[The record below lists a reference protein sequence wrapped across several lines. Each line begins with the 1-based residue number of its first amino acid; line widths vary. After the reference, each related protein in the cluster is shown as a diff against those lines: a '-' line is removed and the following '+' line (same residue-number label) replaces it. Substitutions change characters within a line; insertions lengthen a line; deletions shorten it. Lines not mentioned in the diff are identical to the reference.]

1 LERSNTTPL
10 VERVKGR
17 PSGKNRAVADDPTM
31 DDVAAAAGV
40 SRALVSLVMRGSPR
54 VSDRS
59 RTAVRQAAERLGYRP
74 NLAARNL
81 ASRRTSTFGV
91 LLNDLHNPWFA
102 EIADGIH
109 DAADNAGYQI
119 IIANG
124 RRSAATEDRAV
135 ESFLSHRVDGMI
147 LAGCRLPTRRI
158 DGLGVKT
165 AVVSV
170 GRPLRSDHVDTVN
183 TDERLGSE
191 LAVRHL
197 AELGH
202 RDIAH
207 IDGGRGAGAAPRK
220 AGYLAAMS
228 AVGLA
233 NRCRVVAGDFTEA
246 AGVHGIEVLLRAGRF
261 PTAIYT
267 ANDLSAIGALDRLED
282 EGMCVPGDVSL
293 VGFDNTALAALHHIG
308 LTTID
313 QPRVTMGALA
323 VQLLLERLDGRTAV
337 RREVVPPSIVVRT
350 TSGPVARA

>member
-1 LERSNTTPL
+1 MSSDSGPVRL
-10 VERVKGR
+10 V
-17 PSGKNRAVADDPTM
+17 PVADDPTM

-40 SRALVSLVMRGSPR
+40 SRALVSLVVRGSPR
-54 VSDRS
+54 VSERS
-59 RTAVRQAAERLGYRP
+59 RVAVREAAERLGYRP

-81 ASRRTSTFGV
+81 ASGRTSTFGV

-109 DAADNAGYQI
+109 DAADEAGYQI

-135 ESFLSHRVDGMI
+135 ESFLAHRVDGVI

-158 DGLGVKT
+158 DEVGTRT

-170 GRPLRSDHVDTVN
+170 GRQLRSSGVDTVN

-197 AELGH
+197 AALGH
-202 RDIAH
+202 GDIAH
-207 IDGGRGAGAAPRK
+207 IDGGRGAGATPRK
-220 AGYLAAMS
+220 AGYLAAMH
-228 AVGLA
+228 AAGLGE
-233 NRCRVVAGDFTEA
+233 RCRVVAGDFTEE
-246 AGVHGIEVLLRAGRF
+246 AGVHGVEILLAAGRF

-267 ANDLSAIGALDRLED
+267 ANDLSAIGALDRLGD
-282 EGMCVPGDVSL
+282 EGLTVPGDVSL

-313 QPRVTMGALA
+313 QPRATMGALA
-323 VQLLLERLDGRTAV
+323 VRLLLERLEGRTTV
-337 RREVVPPSIVVRT
+337 RREVVPPAIVVRT
-350 TSGPVARA
+350 TSGPASHA